1 MEGVSVNSS
10 LKAIK
15 FNIADKETI
24 KLWPP
29 FAFETVLENVGD
41 SVQLPPDQVRENL
54 HFIYEDS
61 SEEEI
66 MIKDDIG
73 FQMALNTTKKKNL
86 KFYVTPKVD
95 TLAPVRDS
103 SS

>member
-41 SVQLPPDQVRENL
+41 SV
-54 HFIYEDS
+54 
-61 SEEEI
+61 
-66 MIKDDIG
+66 
-73 FQMALNTTKKKNL
+73 
-86 KFYVTPKVD
+86 
-95 TLAPVRDS
+95 
-103 SS
+103 